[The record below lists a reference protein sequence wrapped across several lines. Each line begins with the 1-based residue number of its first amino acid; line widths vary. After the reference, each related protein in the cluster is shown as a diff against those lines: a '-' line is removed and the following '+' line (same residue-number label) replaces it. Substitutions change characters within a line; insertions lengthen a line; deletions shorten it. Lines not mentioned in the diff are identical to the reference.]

1 MTNLHKLVTS
11 VSLGILLVCAPG
23 CGTNAPTKAAQAEQI
38 LITSVNVAMSQWA
51 SHVNAGKA
59 TQAQIDN
66 VRKAYEAYYTAQT
79 VAKAAIEKA
88 IVKDPSATPA
98 DVATAASA
106 VQSAEVAILGLV
118 NSYLL
123 K

>member
-1 MTNLHKLVTS
+1 
-11 VSLGILLVCAPG
+11 
-23 CGTNAPTKAAQAEQI
+23 
-38 LITSVNVAMSQWA
+38 MSQWA